1 MQDFFFGNKNHGF
14 ELSKITK
21 KSATTQTISRTW
33 DRPIP
38 TEFQSVSK
46 GGPMV
51 AAISHHIF
59 QTWRVLPTVS
69 NWLRWMRCW
78 NQNRHHV
85 SNSHSFVSSLLLL
98 LKVLLS
104 SSPSS
109 SSYTI
114 NDARRFCA
122 TVVLEKC
129 IPFLARFKDTFRSL
143 QEPFLFPLFL
153 HAMYYTVYSREI
165 CNVDNLKYVE
175 FIFLLDWNII
185 LT

>member
-98 LKVLLS
+98 LLLLKVLLS

-122 TVVLEKC
+122 TVVWESVSLSSHVSK
-129 IPFLARFKDTFRSL
+129 TRSDL
-143 QEPFLFPLFL
+143 SKSHF
-153 HAMYYTVYSREI
+153 YSLYS
-165 CNVDNLKYVE
+165 CMQC
-175 FIFLLDWNII
+175 II
-185 LT
+185 LYIVEKFAM